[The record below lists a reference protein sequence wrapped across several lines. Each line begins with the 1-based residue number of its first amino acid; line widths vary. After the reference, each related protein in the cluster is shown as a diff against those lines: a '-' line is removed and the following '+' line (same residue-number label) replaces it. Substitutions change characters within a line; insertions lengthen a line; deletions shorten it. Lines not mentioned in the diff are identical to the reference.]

1 MSGDTKSVQC
11 QMITNE
17 FVNTLKSLSISTS
30 SNESIGKD
38 LILLT
43 KQFQE
48 ATPNGFGANK
58 LFAFAV
64 IENLYRV
71 LPVFERIL
79 SDTNPDNQDAIEINK
94 FLTVLY
100 SSFNTICMLDVLTLL
115 KETAKIQKMF
125 DNYIGLVKERMFNNV
140 DRYEHILNCLIP
152 IIGFSSVF
160 IPINENQLPSN
171 FLPMLLTYV
180 KQYWYEQSH
189 ENSVLNVLRLMKSL
203 SKKRTL
209 VPMIIESKWP
219 HACIEWLDN
228 RTEQATYVIDY
239 HVCLILQKL
248 ARHNLAVPVLKD
260 LHILQALSQG
270 QRNYTELQMKCLNL
284 LQCMIYALLM
294 ESNEIKEKS
303 LLNDHRMCQALD
315 KLVLLTIEASKNELL
330 CYECFH
336 VSEILSV
343 LCKLFINDDILFKCL
358 NETEQLFECLS
369 QLTTHFSTIILDMSR
384 THLPLDDETIVI
396 LMNVLWSISFHEKYQ
411 DKFRNNSLLMHSLS
425 NLAASSTL
433 YTSSSTKCIPR
444 DMSSLKKA
452 AEGIIWNLKSS
463 SGLLTKVSN
472 DKSTQQEQPM
482 VMISYSHSDSM
493 FCRQLVDSLS
503 AYVPVWVDYKQA
515 QDTIAHS
522 DDLWEEIARAMEM
535 ATVIVLIVSKE
546 YYDSKSCRQE
556 LSYVSDTLKK
566 RIIPIYP
573 PNQQYRAS
581 GWLGIRIAGQK
592 YVHFGR
598 KLFPDAVKELAGMMM
613 VSDQKPVIVA
623 PTEPIPVIT
632 YEKTVEHEPMPMK
645 IIENKERRID
655 DWNEA
660 DIRKWMS
667 ENFIHENLIDI
678 LLGQIR
684 TGSALIIY
692 ARHMKLFYRLEYL
705 KIYSKYYAKFHGKI
719 MDTLDFI
726 TFVDA
731 LYRLRREQD
740 PNSFNEDNYEVYH
753 QNQLPT
759 KLKACEE
766 KVTWL

>member
-1 MSGDTKSVQC
+1 
-11 QMITNE
+11 MILALLSTSEQIKADPTGAEKALDELLQVIINASTNE
-17 FVNTLKSLSISTS
+17 EFKCQAFHISEPLAVLVKLFVDDATFDYIMNKAQTNPPSNSTS
-30 SNESIGKD
+30 TI
-38 LILLT
+38 
-43 KQFQE
+43 
-48 ATPNGFGANK
+48 K
-58 LFAFAV
+58 LF
-64 IENLYRV
+64 
-71 LPVFERIL
+71 
-79 SDTNPDNQDAIEINK
+79 SD
-94 FLTVLY
+94 
-100 SSFNTICMLDVLTLL
+100 LL
-115 KETAKIQKMF
+115 VRF
-125 DNYIGLVKERMFNNV
+125 YD
-140 DRYEHILNCLIP
+140 
-152 IIGFSSVF
+152 
-160 IPINENQLPSN
+160 
-171 FLPMLLTYV
+171 
-180 KQYWYEQSH
+180 
-189 ENSVLNVLRLMKSL
+189 
-203 SKKRTL
+203 
-209 VPMIIESKWP
+209 
-219 HACIEWLDN
+219 
-228 RTEQATYVIDY
+228 
-239 HVCLILQKL
+239 LQKEDHHFN
-248 ARHNLAVPVLKD
+248 RFTF
-260 LHILQALSQG
+260 IALF
-270 QRNYTELQMKCLNL
+270 N
-284 LQCMIYALLM
+284 I
-294 ESNEIKEKS
+294 
-303 LLNDHRMCQALD
+303 
-315 KLVLLTIEASKNELL
+315 
-330 CYECFH
+330 
-336 VSEILSV
+336 
-343 LCKLFINDDILFKCL
+343 
-358 NETEQLFECLS
+358 
-369 QLTTHFSTIILDMSR
+369 
-384 THLPLDDETIVI
+384 
-396 LMNVLWSISFHEKYQ
+396 LWSISFHEKYQ